1 MKPDL
6 EGLVALVKML
16 GNGNAQ
22 GEVTLPY
29 WAANAIAAILLSLPG
44 RAGRPRRKQRAL
56 PDLSCG
62 KSLNATAR
70 EIAEATG
77 SKVSSVRRRL
87 QEKQAHNRTKKP
99 ALR

>member
-1 MKPDL
+1 MKAEPEDV
-6 EGLVALVKML
+6 VALVGML

-29 WAANAIAAILLSLPG
+29 WAANAIAAILFSLPG
-44 RAGRPRRKQRAL
+44 RAGRPRRKERTL
-56 PDLSCG
+56 PDLTCG

-70 EIAEATG
+70 EFAEAAG
-77 SKVSSVRRRL
+77 LKESSIRRRL
-87 QEKQAHNRTKKP
+87 QEKQARKP